1 MAVQS
6 MLVFEVFVY
15 PPLVRILNWNQV
27 MLVIKQEMHASEESS
42 LETKQKLSFLVR
54 VKKRGARRWLCYC
67 LQIVYV

>member
-27 MLVIKQEMHASEESS
+27 MLVIKQEMRASEESS
-42 LETKQKLSFLVR
+42 LETKQKL
-54 VKKRGARRWLCYC
+54 
-67 LQIVYV
+67 

>member
-1 MAVQS
+1 
-6 MLVFEVFVY
+6 
-15 PPLVRILNWNQV
+15 